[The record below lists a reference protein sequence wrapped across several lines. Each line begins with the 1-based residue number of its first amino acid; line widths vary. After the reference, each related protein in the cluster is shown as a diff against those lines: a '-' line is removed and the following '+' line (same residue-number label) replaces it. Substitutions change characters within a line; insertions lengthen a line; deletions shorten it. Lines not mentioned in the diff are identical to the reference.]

1 MATSGAPAPKER
13 RQFGRLRI
21 GLQAELLIGGQSAS
35 IRVTTTDISLG
46 GCYVEMMFT
55 LPVGTPL
62 QVVLWLDDAKVV
74 GGAVVATCDP
84 QFGNGIRFVD
94 MTWQDKVRLEKYLAE
109 VASRPAN

>member
-1 MATSGAPAPKER
+1 
-13 RQFGRLRI
+13 
-21 GLQAELLIGGQSAS
+21 
-35 IRVTTTDISLG
+35 
-46 GCYVEMMFT
+46 
-55 LPVGTPL
+55 
-62 QVVLWLDDAKVV
+62 VV